1 MKKLLVIIIILLVA
15 VLMTQ
20 TVPDKKAHKEAM
32 MEEVKEYVAEE
43 ADERY
48 GDNVLTGIGKSVVV
62 KTIEVV
68 LNTKLKVDNYY
79 LFNTTH
85 VKMNGEKKTLS
96 LGILGNVITFD
107 KEMLRENLEAAA
119 KEKEEAAEE
128 KAAAKAS
135 AKELKRLKKEQ
146 KKREK
151 ELKKEQKRREKEAK
165 KKQKEAEKQ
174 KKQQ

>member
-1 MKKLLVIIIILLVA
+1 
-15 VLMTQ
+15 
-20 TVPDKKAHKEAM
+20 
-32 MEEVKEYVAEE
+32 
-43 ADERY
+43 
-48 GDNVLTGIGKSVVV
+48 VVV

-85 VKMNGEKKTLS
+85 VNMNGEKKTLS

-135 AKELKRLKKEQ
+135 EKELKRLKKEQ

-174 KKQQ
+174 KKQR

>member
-1 MKKLLVIIIILLVA
+1 MKKLLVIVIILLVA

-32 MEEVKEYVAEE
+32 MEAVKEYIAEE
-43 ADERY
+43 AEERY

-68 LNTKLKVDNYY
+68 LNTKLKVDDYY

-85 VKMNGEKKTLS
+85 VRLNGENKTLS
-96 LGILGNVITFD
+96 LGILGKVITFD
-107 KEMLRENLEAAA
+107 KEMLRKNL
-119 KEKEEAAEE
+119 EEAAEAKEE

-151 ELKKEQKRREKEAK
+151 ELRKEQKRREKEAK
-165 KKQKEAEKQ
+165 KRLKKAQKND
-174 KKQQ
+174 

>member
-1 MKKLLVIIIILLVA
+1 
-15 VLMTQ
+15 MTQ

-32 MEEVKEYVAEE
+32 MEAVKEYINEEAEE
-43 ADERY
+43 KF

-68 LNTKLKVDNYY
+68 LNTKLKVDDYY

-85 VKMNGEKKTLS
+85 VRLNGENKVLS
-96 LGILGNVITFD
+96 LGIFGKVITFD

-119 KEKEEAAEE
+119 KAKEEEAEE

-135 AKELKRLKKEQ
+135 AKELKRLEKEK

-151 ELKKEQKRREKEAK
+151 QLKKEERKREKEARKEAKRREKEARK
-165 KKQKEAEKQ
+165 AAEKAE
-174 KKQQ
+174 KD

>member
-1 MKKLLVIIIILLVA
+1 MKKLLVIIILLLVA

-32 MEEVKEYVAEE
+32 MEAVKEYIDEE

-68 LNTKLKVDNYY
+68 LNTKLKVDDYY

-85 VKMNGEKKTLS
+85 VRMDGKDKILS
-96 LGILGNVITFD
+96 FGILGKVITFD
-107 KEMLRENLEAAA
+107 KKMLRENLEAAA
-119 KEKEEAAEE
+119 KAKDEEAAE
-128 KAAAKAS
+128 KKAAKAS
-135 AKELKRLKKEQ
+135 AKELKRLAKEQKKREKQLRKEQ

-151 ELKKEQKRREKEAK
+151 EARKAAK
-165 KKQKEAEKQ
+165 KKE
-174 KKQQ
+174 